1 MSEMGIGSCGVKIY
15 RELESLVNKLSIAYD
30 MGRMDDSVF
39 VSYDGDVVEIPLND
53 DTLDDFTC
61 FVDSLEKTVR
71 WDLAERLSGFIRE
84 CHGDGTNY
92 YSVAGREF
100 SPDEIDKHL
109 YRGDIVGA
117 SIWMWLNMTSAH
129 GPEELAEKAA
139 ELQVEMM
146 ELMEI

>member
-1 MSEMGIGSCGVKIY
+1 MSETGMGIGATKLY
-15 RELESLVNKLSIAYD
+15 KKLENFVFKLSVAYD

-39 VSYDGDVVEIPLND
+39 VSYDGDVVEIPLNE
-53 DTLDDFTC
+53 DTIDDFTC
-61 FVDSLEKTVR
+61 FVDSLEKTIR
-71 WDLAERLSGFIRE
+71 WNLAERLSGFIRE
-84 CHGDGTNY
+84 CHGDSTNY
-92 YSVAGREF
+92 YSIAGADF

-109 YRGDIVGA
+109 YHGDIVGA

-139 ELQVEMM
+139 EFQVEMM